1 MVPPPRRNNFKNI
14 LNVVFIFLIFSQSSF
29 CSVWM
34 MCTEK
39 AIICRTLVSSPMF
52 TICFYVLTEPDGWIL
67 SKIYS
72 LQTWYR
78 LWLSKSGITM
88 LNLNK
93 DDLEFVIQFPCLLGH
108 PVCRMTALMKLNQ
121 LNCGNK
127 NIFNVSKFLPQRSG
141 KI

>member
-1 MVPPPRRNNFKNI
+1 MIP
-14 LNVVFIFLIFSQSSF
+14 
-29 CSVWM
+29 
-34 MCTEK
+34 TEK

-52 TICFYVLTEPDGWIL
+52 TIYFYVLTEPDGWIYSIRHSYKL
-67 SKIYS
+67 VNFHYSSYREKLQTYKTAFYRFYKINS
-72 LQTWYR
+72 IQTWYR

-88 LNLNK
+88 LILNK
-93 DDLEFVIQFPCLLGH
+93 DNLKFVIQFPCLLGH

-127 NIFNVSKFLPQRSG
+127 NILNVSKFLPQRSD